1 MSASQ
6 TPRRQFPLGGMR
18 RFAATE
24 NTGALALLLAT
35 SAALVWAN
43 SPWAG
48 TYEALWST
56 EIGLHVGGADLTLE
70 AREWVNEGLM
80 AIFFFVAGL
89 EVRRE
94 LDMGELR
101 ERRRVAPVVLAAL
114 GGMIVPVLLYLAIN
128 AGEPSARGWG
138 IVMGTDTAFALGV
151 LTLVRGASA
160 PVRTFLLTLVIIDDV
175 VALTVIGLAYT
186 SDLSV
191 PWLLVAVVL
200 FGIVLALRA
209 LKVRH
214 GVPYLVAGVAV
225 WAATLASGVEATVA
239 GVALGV
245 VFTAYPPGRAG
256 LRRAGTV
263 WHRFRMAPSPPLA
276 RQAGR
281 AMVRAVSPNE
291 RYQHLFHPLAS
302 YLIVPFFALAN
313 AGIPLGADTLV
324 RAATSPITI
333 GIVAG
338 LVAGKLVGITAT
350 TWLVTRRW
358 GAAFPLPLPWPTL
371 VGASSVAGIGFTV
384 SMLIADISFTG
395 TDLQDAK
402 AGVLAAS
409 GLAAS
414 LAWVVFR
421 ILERLPQSLWA
432 AGAGRLAPPLN
443 DLAEPVD
450 TAVDHIQ
457 GPPDAPV
464 TLVWYGDFECHHC
477 AAARA
482 VVDRLRQTFA
492 DDLAVVFRHLP
503 IPEIHPHAQL
513 AAEAAEAAAA
523 HGRFWDMCAALFDHQ
538 DALTSRDLVGYAT
551 TLGLDSDR
559 FTIDLEERRHA
570 LRVERDV
577 ASADDS
583 GAAGTP
589 TFFVNGRRY
598 TGAHDHTAL
607 AAAIRRAHQTSLARD
622 KHVRSSRYEA
632 QLAGRQLG
640 SPGRVNASV
649 LEHPPVRGREALGP
663 PGPTSPAGNDSGSG
677 CPGPAGSQRQ

>member
-1 MSASQ
+1 MTPQ
-6 TPRRQFPLGGMR
+6 PWIPRRQPRPGGLR

-24 NTGALALLLAT
+24 NAGALALLAAT
-35 SAALVWAN
+35 LAALVWAN
-43 SPWAG
+43 SRWDWM
-48 TYEALWST
+48 YEALWT
-56 EIGLHVGGADLTLE
+56 AEIGLHVGGMDLTLE

-138 IVMGTDTAFALGV
+138 IVMGTDTAFAIGV

-191 PWLLVAVVL
+191 PWLLVAVAL
-200 FGIVLALRA
+200 FGTVVILRS
-209 LKVRH
+209 LKVRL
-214 GVPYLVAGVAV
+214 GMPYLVAGVAV
-225 WAATLASGVEATVA
+225 WASTVASGVEATVA

-256 LRRAGTV
+256 LRRAGTM
-263 WHRFRMAPSPPLA
+263 WRRFRMDPSPSLA
-276 RQAGR
+276 HRAGR
-281 AMVRAVSPNE
+281 AMIRAVSPNE

-302 YLIVPFFALAN
+302 YLIVPVFALAN
-313 AGIPLGADTLV
+313 AGIPLDADTLT

-338 LVAGKLVGITAT
+338 LVVGKLVGITST

-358 GAAFPLPLPWPTL
+358 AGAFPLPLPWPAL

-384 SMLIADISFTG
+384 SLLIADISFTG

-409 GLAAS
+409 GLAAA
-414 LAWVVFR
+414 LAWALFR
-421 ILERLPQSLWA
+421 IIEHLPHSLRA
-432 AGAGRLAPPLN
+432 AGAGRLAPPLT
-443 DLAEPVD
+443 DLTEPVD
-450 TAVDHIQ
+450 PEVDHLQ
-457 GPPDAPV
+457 GPHDAPV

-477 AAARA
+477 AAARP
-482 VVDRLRQTFA
+482 VVDLLRQAFTE
-492 DDLAVVFRHLP
+492 DLAVVFRHLP

-513 AAEAAEAAAA
+513 AAEAAEAASAQ
-523 HGRFWDMCAALFDHQ
+523 GRFWDMHAALLEHQ
-538 DALTSRDLVGYAT
+538 NALTLRDLTAYAT
-551 TLGLDSDR
+551 KLGLDHER
-559 FTIDLEERRHA
+559 FTAGLEERRHA

-577 ASADDS
+577 ASAEDS
-583 GAAGTP
+583 GAVGTP
-589 TFFVNGRRY
+589 TFFLNGRRY
-598 TGAHDHTAL
+598 TGTHDHTAL
-607 AAAIRRAHQTSLARD
+607 AAAIRRTHYLSVARAKAHGQQP
-622 KHVRSSRYEA
+622 E
-632 QLAGRQLG
+632 
-640 SPGRVNASV
+640 
-649 LEHPPVRGREALGP
+649 
-663 PGPTSPAGNDSGSG
+663 
-677 CPGPAGSQRQ
+677 